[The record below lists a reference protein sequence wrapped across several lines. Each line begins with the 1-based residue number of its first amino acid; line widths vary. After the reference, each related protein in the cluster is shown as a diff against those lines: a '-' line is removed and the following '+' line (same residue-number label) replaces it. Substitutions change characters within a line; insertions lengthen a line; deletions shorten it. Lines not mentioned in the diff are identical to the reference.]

1 MRPLYAFAKKEL
13 TEQARSGKFIIL
25 SAIFVVMG
33 IMNPAVAK
41 ITPWLIEALSD
52 SMLESGMIITVTE
65 VNALDSWIQ
74 FFKNAPMLLIAF
86 TLVESNM
93 FTKEY
98 QSGTLL
104 LTLTKGIARYKIV
117 IANTM
122 ILLLL
127 WSLGYWASFGIT
139 YAYNSYFWD
148 NSVAQNIGASAFFW
162 WLFGAFVVMLMVSF
176 SVLFS
181 SNTAVLLSTGA
192 TVSVFYLFSLIP
204 KISKYVPIK
213 LTDGNSLIFGTAD
226 SDSYLA
232 ASLITVCLCMLA
244 FIGSIPVFNRKQ
256 L

>member
-148 NSVAQNIGASAFFW
+148 NSVAQNLGASAFFW

-192 TVSVFYLFSLIP
+192 TVLVFYLFSLIP
-204 KISKYVPIK
+204 KINKYVPIK

-232 ASLITVCLCMLA
+232 ACIITAVICVFALA
-244 FIGSIPVFNRKQ
+244 ASIPIFNRKQ